1 MSPGHKNPGPR
12 RFHGFSLR
20 ASNRTH
26 TDRLDESTLQSCIRA
41 GGSGFRDRSSPTDG
55 RVVASSLGNC
65 CPFELACPYRKIRIL
80 GLVPVEVNAGDLA
93 AGTGSQPDVPTR
105 REVSPGLSRTRSAS
119 VLDRLFSSRL
129 IDPGDSRS
137 LLGRNRAFAFGG
149 PIPSFL
155 VMRKRRAW
163 QKAAEDDS

>member
-1 MSPGHKNPGPR
+1 MSPGHKKPGPR

-41 GGSGFRDRSSPTDG
+41 GGPGFRDRSSPGDG

-65 CPFELACPYRKIRIL
+65 WPFELACPYRKIRIL
-80 GLVPVEVNAGDLA
+80 GLVPVEVNAVDLADLA

-105 REVSPGLSRTRSAS
+105 REVSPGLSRTRSAP

-129 IDPGDSRS
+129 
-137 LLGRNRAFAFGG
+137 
-149 PIPSFL
+149 
-155 VMRKRRAW
+155 
-163 QKAAEDDS
+163 